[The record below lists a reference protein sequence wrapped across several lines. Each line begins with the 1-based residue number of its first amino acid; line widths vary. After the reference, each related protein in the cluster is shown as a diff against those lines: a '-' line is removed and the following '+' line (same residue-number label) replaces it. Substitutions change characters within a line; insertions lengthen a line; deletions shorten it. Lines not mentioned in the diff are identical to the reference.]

1 MTKHDLVRVLC
12 RKNTIASPDAEA
24 AVNTF
29 FQVIADGL
37 REGKRIELRGFGTF
51 QLREYDGYMGRNP
64 RTGEQV
70 PVPPKRLP
78 FFKAGKAMREELNS
92 GKGQL

>member
-1 MTKHDLVRVLC
+1 MTKHDLVRDLC
-12 RKNTIASPDAEA
+12 RKRPISHPDAEI
-24 AVNTF
+24 AVATF
-29 FQVIADGL
+29 FHEISEGL
-37 REGKRIELRGFGTF
+37 RQGKRVELRGFGTF

-78 FFKAGKAMREELNS
+78 FFKAGKEMKEVLN
-92 GKGQL
+92 KVTT